1 MATSPLEEAKLER
14 LHRQIRNEDLKM
26 AVAES
31 KLIRADVHRK
41 ALSEFVNV
49 VITFFDTLPDVLERK
64 LALDPVVVDE
74 LRRTVDQARDS
85 LHEKLVEIDYE
96 DEASPTPK
104 RGRPNNAER
113 AVRAKK
119 ERKVVAKTS

>member
-1 MATSPLEEAKLER
+1 MVASPLDEAKLER

-31 KLIRADVHRK
+31 KLIRADIHRK

-85 LHEKLVEIDYE
+85 LHEKLIDMGEE
-96 DEASPTPK
+96 DEGSPTVK

-113 AVRAKK
+113 AVRVKK
-119 ERKVVAKTS
+119 ERKVVVKDT